1 MFFLLFRLFFVSF
14 YRVLTFYTGLP
25 LAAAVGSVQG
35 HGHGR
40 PLAEENPLLARF
52 SMLLLLLLLLL
63 RVAPLLSCGS
73 SEPHDRQGDGEQENL
88 ERKSIREQRQRGA
101 DAEQQ
106 QQQQQPR
113 CLPADPSGPTA
124 RKKRAKREKETKQ
137 VAIAELLL
145 PTTAAAAA
153 LERALA
159 ECGRRVRCCRSR
171 KPRLFVSAFVAFF
184 FSLREGSFR
193 FSFAPFRN
201 ATGLAPSELAG
212 QSAQQKKPHFFM
224 GSVLERRPSAQ
235 NSWSGRNGRGENVEE
250 PTRNTTSDTAR
261 VATLLACSE
270 IGKLNTRHISA
281 HVLIESRLEQHERR
295 RK

>member
-1 MFFLLFRLFFVSF
+1 M
-14 YRVLTFYTGLP
+14 
-25 LAAAVGSVQG
+25 LA
-35 HGHGR
+35 
-40 PLAEENPLLARF
+40 
-52 SMLLLLLLLLL
+52 
-63 RVAPLLSCGS
+63 
-73 SEPHDRQGDGEQENL
+73 
-88 ERKSIREQRQRGA
+88 
-101 DAEQQ
+101 
-106 QQQQQPR
+106 
-113 CLPADPSGPTA
+113 SGPE
-124 RKKRAKREKETKQ
+124 RSDGQKETSETGEGNK
-137 VAIAELLL
+137 
-145 PTTAAAAA
+145 TGRNCRTAATDDGGGGGA
-153 LERALA
+153 RASTRRMRSACQMLPVPQA
-159 ECGRRVRCCRSR
+159 ETLCVGFCGV
-171 KPRLFVSAFVAFF
+171 F
-184 FSLREGSFR
+184 FSLRGGSFR